1 MATITELTAKLK
13 VKTESTIAFNSV
25 ATRVLLRTGV
35 NMLQPAKDS
44 DPVAVAKVWS
54 ALVEMGYR
62 LTI

>member
-1 MATITELTAKLK
+1 MATITELTAMLK
-13 VKTESTIAFNSV
+13 AKTESTIAFNSV

-44 DPVAVAKVWS
+44 DPAAVAKVRS

-62 LTI
+62 FTI